1 MHKFDGV
8 FLVEWILV
16 SVLELFDVLHL
27 VL

>member
-16 SVLELFDVLHL
+16 SVLKFTKSSPLG
-27 VL
+27 